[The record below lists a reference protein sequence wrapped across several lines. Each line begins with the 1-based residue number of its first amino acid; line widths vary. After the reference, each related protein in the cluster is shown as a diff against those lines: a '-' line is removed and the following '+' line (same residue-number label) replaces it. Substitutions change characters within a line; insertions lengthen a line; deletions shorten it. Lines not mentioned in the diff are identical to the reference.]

1 LTGSLAESVYQALN
15 PLFMVRNSYIVRTS
29 SDHAANYAVFCGKS
43 REKKRWFLFTAFSE
57 VLIGALASLT
67 GPFAEAGI
75 SILAMS
81 TYNTD

>member
-15 PLFMVRNSYIVRTS
+15 PLFMVRNSYT
-29 SDHAANYAVFCGKS
+29 DHAANYAVFCGKS
-43 REKKRWFLFTAFSE
+43 REKKRWFLFTTFSE